1 MPATRAEQGIVNMS
15 SEEASRGFSPL
26 NWISRQARSVYH
38 CQISCDDACFQPAPN
53 QSGNEPFAAV
63 LNRRISRR
71 SLVKAAAVGA
81 PLLALSTSPLGSQIF
96 GSAPLASTA
105 SAASSTVGL
114 VSIPHD
120 LDDQVNVS
128 PGYSSNVIVRWGDAV
143 LPGAPEFNL
152 NGQTAEAAAKQFGFN
167 CDYNGFFPL
176 LPGQSKRGLLAVNHE
191 YTSGIDM
198 FPGYDADNVTAEQ
211 VAIEIASHGMSVVEV
226 ERAEDGSWSYSPSST
241 HNFRITGETPMKLTG
256 PGAGSIYTI
265 TNADPS
271 GVDVL
276 GMFNNCSG
284 GRTPWGTILTAEENF
299 HQYFGNAVNDPR
311 APRYGVPEAES
322 RRHWEDF
329 NDRFDLDQEPNEVNR
344 HGYLVEIDPYDPTFT
359 PRKHTAMGRFKH
371 EAATTTLS
379 DDGRVVVYS
388 GDDQRFDYVY
398 KFISNDRYNVFSRT
412 ANLDLLSTGT
422 LFAAR
427 FNDDGTGEWLPLV
440 AGSPQLPTWTTA
452 GVATFTRIAADA
464 VGATPMD
471 RPEDIEVNPVNHR
484 VYIALTN
491 NTRRT
496 VDEIDSANPRGPNT
510 HGHILELTEN
520 GGDAASRR
528 FTWDIFILCG
538 DPADD
543 EQETYFAGFDKS
555 QLDSISAPD
564 NFAIDLNGNLW
575 IATDGQPSKLNQA
588 DSIYV
593 VPTAGPERGRIRR
606 FMTGVP
612 RGELA
617 GPEFTP
623 DFETLFVSV
632 QHPGEGDGLDEPS
645 STFPDGDFPRP
656 SVVAAYKDGG
666 GVVGT

>member
-1 MPATRAEQGIVNMS
+1 MS
-15 SEEASRGFSPL
+15 SDNTSRGFAPL
-26 NWISRQARSVYH
+26 NWMSRQARSAYH
-38 CQISCDDACFQPAPN
+38 CAISCDDACFKSAPN
-53 QSGNEPFAAV
+53 QSGNEPFAAI

-96 GSAPLASTA
+96 GSAPLSASEG
-105 SAASSTVGL
+105 SSSSTVGL
-114 VSIPHD
+114 ESITHD

-128 PGYSSNVIVRWGDAV
+128 PGYSSNVVIRWGDAV
-143 LPGAPEFNL
+143 LPGAPAFSL
-152 NGQTAEAAAKQFGFN
+152 SGQTAEAAAKQFGFN

-176 LPGQSKRGLLAVNHE
+176 LPGQSRRGLLAVNHE

-198 FPGYDADNVTAEQ
+198 FPGYDADVPTPEQ
-211 VAIEIASHGMSVVEV
+211 VAIELASHGMSVVEV
-226 ERAEDGSWSYSPSST
+226 ERAADGSWSYNPASS
-241 HNFRITGETPMKLTG
+241 HNFRITGNTPMTLTG

-265 TNADPS
+265 TDADPT
-271 GVDVL
+271 GAEVL
-276 GMFNNCSG
+276 GMLNNCSG

-299 HQYFGNAVNDPR
+299 HQYFGNAGDDSR
-311 APRYGVPEAES
+311 TARYGVPAEGS
-322 RRHWEDF
+322 RRHWEDYV
-329 NDRFDLDQEPNEVNR
+329 DRFDLSSDRNEVNR
-344 HGYLVEIDPYDPTFT
+344 FGYLVEIDPYDPTFT

-398 KFISNDRYNVFSRT
+398 KFISNDRYNIFSRS
-412 ANLDLLSTGT
+412 ANLDLLSSGT
-422 LFAAR
+422 LYAAR
-427 FNDDGTGEWLPLV
+427 FNDDGSGEWLPLV
-440 AGSPQLPTWTTA
+440 AGSRDLATWTNA
-452 GVATFTRIAADA
+452 GIATFTREAADA

-491 NTRRT
+491 NTKRT
-496 VDEIDSANPRGPNT
+496 ADAVDGANPRGPNT

-538 DPADD
+538 DPADP
-543 EQETYFAGFDKS
+543 EQETYFAGFDQS

-564 NFAIDLNGNLW
+564 NFAFDLNGNLW
-575 IATDGQPSKLNQA
+575 IATDGQPSKLDQA
-588 DSIYV
+588 DSVYV
-593 VPTAGPERGRIRR
+593 VPTAGPERGNVRR

-612 RGELA
+612 GGELA

-623 DFETLFVSV
+623 DYETLFVSV
-632 QHPGEGDGLDEPS
+632 QHPGEEGGLDEPT

-656 SVVAAYKDGG
+656 SVVAAYKDDG

>member
-1 MPATRAEQGIVNMS
+1 MS
-15 SEEASRGFSPL
+15 SDNTSRGFAPL
-26 NWISRQARSVYH
+26 NWISRQARSAYH
-38 CQISCDDACFQPAPN
+38 CAISCDDACFKPAPN
-53 QSGNEPFAAV
+53 QSGNEPFAAI

-96 GSAPLASTA
+96 GSAPLSASDG
-105 SAASSTVGL
+105 SSSSTVGL
-114 VSIPHD
+114 QSIPHD
-120 LDDQVNVS
+120 LEDQVNVS
-128 PGYSSNVIVRWGDAV
+128 PGYSSNVVIRWGDAV
-143 LPGAPEFNL
+143 LPGAPAFSL
-152 NGQTAEAAAKQFGFN
+152 AGQTAEAAAKQFGFN

-176 LPGQSKRGLLAVNHE
+176 LPGQSRRGLLAVNHE

-198 FPGYDADNVTAEQ
+198 FPGYDADVPTPEQ
-211 VAIEIASHGMSVVEV
+211 VAIEIVSHGMSVVEV
-226 ERAEDGSWSYSPSST
+226 ERAADGSWSYNPASS
-241 HNFRITGETPMKLTG
+241 HNFRITGNTPMTLTG

-265 TNADPS
+265 TDADPT
-271 GVDVL
+271 GAEVL
-276 GMFNNCSG
+276 GMLNNCSG

-299 HQYFGNAVNDPR
+299 HQYFGNAGDDSR
-311 APRYGVPEAES
+311 TARYGVPEEGS
-322 RRHWEDF
+322 RRHWEDYV
-329 NDRFDLDQEPNEVNR
+329 DRFDLSSDRNEVNR
-344 HGYLVEIDPYDPTFT
+344 FGYLVEIDPYDPTFT

-398 KFISNDRYNVFSRT
+398 KFISNDRYNIFSRS
-412 ANLDLLSTGT
+412 ANLDLLSSGT
-422 LFAAR
+422 LYAAR
-427 FNDDGTGEWLPLV
+427 FSDDGSGEWLPLV
-440 AGSPQLPTWTTA
+440 AGSRDLATWTNA
-452 GVATFTRIAADA
+452 GIATFTREAADA

-491 NTRRT
+491 NTKRT
-496 VDEIDSANPRGPNT
+496 ADAVDGANPRGPNT

-538 DPADD
+538 DPTDP
-543 EQETYFAGFDKS
+543 EQETYFAGFDQS

-564 NFAIDLNGNLW
+564 NFAFDFNGNLW
-575 IATDGQPSKLNQA
+575 IATDGQPKKLNQA

-593 VPTAGPERGRIRR
+593 VPTAGPERGNVRR

-612 RGELA
+612 GGELA

-623 DFETLFVSV
+623 DYETLFVSV
-632 QHPGEGDGLDEPS
+632 QHPGEEGGLDEPT
-645 STFPDGDFPRP
+645 STFPGGDFPRP
-656 SVVAAYKDGG
+656 SVVAAYKDDG

>member
-1 MPATRAEQGIVNMS
+1 MS
-15 SEEASRGFSPL
+15 SKHASRGFAAL
-26 NWISRQARSVYH
+26 NWIPRRARSAYH
-38 CQISCDDACFQPAPN
+38 CEISCDDSCFRPAPN
-53 QSGNEPFAAV
+53 NSGNEPFAAI

-71 SLVKAAAVGA
+71 SLVRATIAGA

-96 GSAPLASTA
+96 GSAPLSGKAD
-105 SAASSTVGL
+105 AASSTIGL
-114 VSIPHD
+114 QSIPHD
-120 LDDQVNVS
+120 NEDSINI
-128 PGYSSNVIVRWGDAV
+128 PEGYSSNVVIRWGDAV
-143 LPGAPEFNL
+143 VPGAPAFNL
-152 NGQTAEAAAKQFGFN
+152 NGQTAESAAKQFGFN

-176 LPGQSKRGLLAVNHE
+176 LPGQSRRGLLGVNHE
-191 YTSGIDM
+191 YTSGAEM

-211 VAIEIASHGMSVVEV
+211 AAIEIVSHGLSVVEV
-226 ERAEDGSWSYSPSST
+226 TRGEDGSWSYDASSS
-241 HNFRITGETPMKLTG
+241 HNFRITGETPMRLTG
-256 PGAGSIYTI
+256 PGAGSLYTI
-265 TNADPS
+265 TIADPT

-299 HQYFGNAVNDPR
+299 NQYFANAGEDTR
-311 APRYGVPEAES
+311 AARYGIPEAGS

-329 NDRFDLDQEPNEVNR
+329 YDRFDMNIEPNEPNR
-344 HGYLVEIDPYDPTFT
+344 HGYLVEIDPYDPSFT

-371 EAATTTLS
+371 EAASVTLS
-379 DDGRVVVYS
+379 DDGRAVVYS

-398 KFISNDRYNVFSRT
+398 KFISNDRYNIFNRS
-412 ANLDLLSTGT
+412 ANLDLLSSGT
-422 LFAAR
+422 LFVAR
-427 FNDDGTGEWLPLV
+427 FNDDGSGEWLPLI
-440 AGSPQLPTWTTA
+440 AGSPPLHTWTNA
-452 GVATFTRIAADA
+452 GIATFTRLAADA

-471 RPEDIEVNPVNHR
+471 RPEDIEVNPINHR

-491 NTRRT
+491 NTQRAADA
-496 VDEIDSANPRGPNT
+496 VNGANPRGPNT

-538 DPADD
+538 DPSDS

-555 QLDSISAPD
+555 ELDSISAPD
-564 NFAIDLNGNLW
+564 NLAVDVNGNLW
-575 IATDGQPSKLNQA
+575 ISTDGQPSKLGQA
-588 DSIYV
+588 DAIYV

-612 RGELA
+612 DGEMA

-623 DFETLFVSV
+623 DFGTLFVSV
-632 QHPGEGDGLDEPS
+632 QHPGEAGGLDEPT
-645 STFPDGDFPRP
+645 STWPDGEFPRP
-656 SVVAAYKDGG
+656 SVVAAYKDDG

>member
-1 MPATRAEQGIVNMS
+1 MS
-15 SEEASRGFSPL
+15 SENTSHSFAPL
-26 NWISRQARSVYH
+26 NWISRQAKSVYH
-38 CQISCDDACFQPAPN
+38 CQISCDDACLKPVPN

-71 SLVKAAAVGA
+71 SLVRAAAVGA
-81 PLLALSTSPLGSQIF
+81 PLLALSTSPLDSQIF
-96 GSAPLASTA
+96 RSAPLTSSA

-114 VSIPHD
+114 ESIPHD
-120 LDDQVNVS
+120 LDDRVNVS
-128 PGYSSNVIVRWGDAV
+128 PGYSSNVVIRWGDAV
-143 LPGAPEFNL
+143 LPGVPEFSL
-152 NGQTAEAAAKQFGFN
+152 SGQTAEVAAKQFGFN

-176 LPGQSKRGLLAVNHE
+176 LAGQSKRGLLAVNHE
-191 YTSGIDM
+191 YTSGVDM
-198 FPGYDADNVTAEQ
+198 FPRYDAENVTAEQ
-211 VAIEIASHGMSVVEV
+211 VAIEIASHGML
-226 ERAEDGSWSYSPSST
+226 
-241 HNFRITGETPMKLTG
+241 LTG

-265 TNADPS
+265 TNADPT

-276 GMFNNCSG
+276 GMLNNCSG

-299 HQYFGNAVNDPR
+299 HQYFANAANDPR
-311 APRYGVPEAES
+311 APRYGVPEAGSEG
-322 RRHWEDF
+322 HWEDF
-329 NDRFDLDQEPNEVNR
+329 YDRFDLDKEPNEVNR
-344 HGYLVEIDPYDPTFT
+344 HGHLVEIDPYDPTLT

-371 EAATTTLS
+371 EAATVTLS
-379 DDGRVVVYS
+379 DDERVVVYS

-398 KFISNDRYNVFSRT
+398 KFISNDRYNAFSRW
-412 ANLDLLSTGT
+412 ANLDLLSTAT
-422 LFAAR
+422 LFAAK
-427 FNDDGTGEWLPLV
+427 FNDDGSGEWMPLV
-440 AGSPQLPTWTTA
+440 AGSPQLATWTTA
-452 GVATFTRIAADA
+452 GVATFTRLAADA

-491 NTRRT
+491 NNNRAAED
-496 VDEIDSANPRGPNT
+496 VDSVNPRGPNA

-538 DPADD
+538 DPADA

-564 NFAIDLNGNLW
+564 NFAFDQNGNLW

-588 DSIYV
+588 DSIYL

-623 DFETLFVSV
+623 DYETLFVSV

-656 SVVAAYKDGG
+656 SVVAVHKDGG
-666 GVVGT
+666 GVIGT

>member
-1 MPATRAEQGIVNMS
+1 MS
-15 SEEASRGFSPL
+15 TDNSTDGFAPL
-26 NWISRQARSVYH
+26 SWISRRARSAYH
-38 CQISCDDACFQPAPN
+38 CAISCDDACFRPAPN
-53 QSGNEPFAAV
+53 QSGNEPFAAI

-71 SLVKAAAVGA
+71 SLVKATIAGA

-96 GSAPLASTA
+96 GSAPLTKQADAS
-105 SAASSTVGL
+105 SSTVGL
-114 VSIPHD
+114 QGIPHD
-120 LDDQVNVS
+120 NEDVINTAD
-128 PGYSSNVIVRWGDAV
+128 GYSSNVLIRWGDGV
-143 LPGAPEFNL
+143 VPGAPTFSL
-152 NGQTAEAAAKQFGFN
+152 DGQTADAAAKQFGFN

-176 LPGQSKRGLLAVNHE
+176 LPGQSQRGLLGVNHE

-198 FPGYDADNVTAEQ
+198 FPGYDADNVTPEQ
-211 VAIEIASHGMSVVEV
+211 AAIEIASHGMSVVEV
-226 ERAEDGSWSYSPSST
+226 SRAGDGSWSYNPSSP
-241 HNFRITGETPMKLTG
+241 HNFRVTGETPMTLTG

-271 GVDVL
+271 GVDVR
-276 GMFNNCSG
+276 GMFNNCAG

-299 HQYFGNAVNDPR
+299 NQYFANAGEETR
-311 APRYGVPEAES
+311 AARYGIPEAGT
-322 RRHWEDF
+322 RRHWENF
-329 NDRFDLDQEPNEVNR
+329 YDRFDLNVEPNEPNR
-344 HGYLVEIDPYDPTFT
+344 FGYLVEIDPYDPTFT

-371 EAATTTLS
+371 EAATVTLS
-379 DDGRVVVYS
+379 DDGRAVVYS

-398 KFISNDRYNVFSRT
+398 KFISNDRYNIFSRS

-422 LFAAR
+422 LFAAK
-427 FNDDGTGEWLPLV
+427 FNDDGSGEWLPLV

-452 GVATFTRIAADA
+452 GVATFTRLAADA

-491 NTRRT
+491 NTRRASED
-496 VDEIDSANPRGPNT
+496 VDGANPRGPNT

-538 DPADD
+538 DPADA

-555 QLDSISAPD
+555 ELDSISAPD
-564 NFAIDLNGNLW
+564 NLAVDANGNLW
-575 IATDGQPSKLNQA
+575 ISTDGQPSKLGQA

-612 RGELA
+612 AGEMA

-623 DFETLFVSV
+623 DFATLFVSV
-632 QHPGEGDGLDEPS
+632 QHPGEDGGLDEPT

-656 SVVAAYKDGG
+656 SVVAAYKDDG

>member
-1 MPATRAEQGIVNMS
+1 MS
-15 SEEASRGFSPL
+15 IDDASRGFAPL
-26 NWISRQARSVYH
+26 NWISRRGRSTYH
-38 CQISCDDACFQPAPN
+38 CEISCDDACFKPAPN
-53 QSGNEPFAAV
+53 RSGNEPFAAI
-63 LNRRISRR
+63 LNRRLSRR
-71 SLVKAAAVGA
+71 SLVKATIAGA

-96 GSAPLASTA
+96 GSAPLTA
-105 SAASSTVGL
+105 KADAASSSIGL
-114 VSIPHD
+114 QSIPHD
-120 LDDQVNVS
+120 NEDIINTAD
-128 PGYSSNVIVRWGDAV
+128 GYSSNVIIRWGDGLV
-143 LPGAPEFNL
+143 PGAPEFSL
-152 NGQTAEAAAKQFGFN
+152 TGQTAEAAAKQFGFN

-176 LPGQSKRGLLAVNHE
+176 LPGQSQRGLLGVNHE
-191 YTSGIDM
+191 YTSGVDM

-211 VAIEIASHGMSVVEV
+211 AAIEIASHGMSIVEV
-226 ERAEDGSWSYSPSST
+226 SRGDDGSWSYNATSS
-241 HNFRITGETPMKLTG
+241 HNFRITGETPMTLTG

-271 GVDVL
+271 GAEVL
-276 GMFNNCSG
+276 GTLNNCAG

-299 HQYFGNAVNDPR
+299 NQYFANAGEETR
-311 APRYGVPEAES
+311 AARYGIPEAAS
-322 RRHWEDF
+322 SRHWEDF
-329 NDRFDLDQEPNEVNR
+329 YDRFDLNLEPNEPNR
-344 HGYLVEIDPYDPTFT
+344 FGFLVEFDPYDPTFT

-371 EAATTTLS
+371 EAATVTLS
-379 DDGRVVVYS
+379 DDGRAVVYS

-398 KFISNDRYNVFSRT
+398 KFVSNDRYNIFSRA
-412 ANLDLLSTGT
+412 ANLDLLSAGA
-422 LFAAR
+422 LFVAK
-427 FNDDGTGEWLPLV
+427 FNDDGSGEWLPLV
-440 AGSPQLPTWTTA
+440 AGAIPLHNWTNAGITA
-452 GVATFTRIAADA
+452 FTRLAADA

-471 RPEDIEVNPVNHR
+471 RPEDIEVSPINHR

-491 NTRRT
+491 NTKRAAEN
-496 VDEIDSANPRGPNT
+496 VDSANPRGPNT

-538 DPADD
+538 DPSDS

-555 QLDSISAPD
+555 ELDSISAPD
-564 NFAIDLNGNLW
+564 NLAVDANGNLW
-575 IATDGQPSKLNQA
+575 IATDGQPSKLGQA

-612 RGELA
+612 GGELA

-623 DFETLFVSV
+623 DFGTLFVSV
-632 QHPGEGDGLDEPS
+632 QHPGEGDGLDQPT

-656 SVVAAYKDGG
+656 SVVAAYKDDG

>member
-1 MPATRAEQGIVNMS
+1 MS
-15 SEEASRGFSPL
+15 TDNSTDGFAPL
-26 NWISRQARSVYH
+26 TWISRRARSAYH
-38 CQISCDDACFQPAPN
+38 CAISCDDACFRPAPN
-53 QSGNEPFAAV
+53 QSGNEPFAAI

-71 SLVKAAAVGA
+71 SLVKATIAGA

-96 GSAPLASTA
+96 GSTPLTNQADAS
-105 SAASSTVGL
+105 SSTVGL
-114 VSIPHD
+114 QSIPHD
-120 LDDQVNVS
+120 NEDVINTAD
-128 PGYSSNVIVRWGDAV
+128 GYSSNVLIRWGDGV
-143 LPGAPEFNL
+143 VPGAPTFSL
-152 NGQTAEAAAKQFGFN
+152 DGQTAEAAAKQFGFN

-176 LPGQSKRGLLAVNHE
+176 LPGQSQRGLLGVNHE

-198 FPGYDADNVTAEQ
+198 FPGYDAENVTPEQ
-211 VAIEIASHGMSVVEV
+211 AAIEIASHGMSVVEV
-226 ERAEDGSWSYSPSST
+226 SRAGDGSWSYNPSSP
-241 HNFRITGETPMKLTG
+241 HNFRITGETPMTLTG

-265 TNADPS
+265 TSADPS
-271 GVDVL
+271 GVDVR
-276 GMFNNCSG
+276 GMFNNCAG

-299 HQYFGNAVNDPR
+299 NQYFANAGVETR
-311 APRYGVPEAES
+311 AARYGIPEAGT
-322 RRHWEDF
+322 RRHWENF
-329 NDRFDLDQEPNEVNR
+329 YDRFDLNVEPNEPNR
-344 HGYLVEIDPYDPTFT
+344 FGYLVEIDPYDPTFT

-371 EAATTTLS
+371 EAATVTLS
-379 DDGRVVVYS
+379 DDGRAVVYS

-398 KFISNDRYNVFSRT
+398 KFISNDRYNIFSRS

-422 LFAAR
+422 LFAAK
-427 FNDDGTGEWLPLV
+427 FNDDGSGEWLPLV

-452 GVATFTRIAADA
+452 GVATFTRLAADA

-496 VDEIDSANPRGPNT
+496 SEDVDGANPRGPNT

-538 DPADD
+538 DPADV

-555 QLDSISAPD
+555 ELDSISAPD
-564 NFAIDLNGNLW
+564 NLAVDANGNLW
-575 IATDGQPSKLNQA
+575 ISTDGQPSKLGQA

-612 RGELA
+612 AGEMA

-623 DFETLFVSV
+623 DFATLFVSV
-632 QHPGEGDGLDEPS
+632 QHPGEDGGLDEPT

-656 SVVAAYKDGG
+656 SVVAAYKDDG

>member
-1 MPATRAEQGIVNMS
+1 MS
-15 SEEASRGFSPL
+15 PNNASRGFAPL
-26 NWISRQARSVYH
+26 NWIPRRARSAYH
-38 CQISCDDACFQPAPN
+38 CEISCDEACFRPAPN
-53 QSGNEPFAAV
+53 NSGNEPFAAI

-71 SLVKAAAVGA
+71 SLVRATIAGA

-96 GSAPLASTA
+96 GSAPLSGKAD
-105 SAASSTVGL
+105 AASSTIGL
-114 VSIPHD
+114 QSIPHD
-120 LDDQVNVS
+120 NEDSINIAE
-128 PGYSSNVIVRWGDAV
+128 GYSSNVVIRWGDAV
-143 LPGAPEFNL
+143 VPGAPAFNL
-152 NGQTAEAAAKQFGFN
+152 NGQTAESAAKQFGFN

-176 LPGQSKRGLLAVNHE
+176 LPGQSRRGLLGVNHE
-191 YTSGIDM
+191 YTSGVDM

-211 VAIEIASHGMSVVEV
+211 AAIEIVSHGLSVVEV
-226 ERAEDGSWSYSPSST
+226 TRGEDGSWSYDASSS
-241 HNFRITGETPMKLTG
+241 HNFRITGETPMRLTG
-256 PGAGSIYTI
+256 PGAGSVYTI
-265 TNADPS
+265 TNADPT

-299 HQYFGNAVNDPR
+299 NQYFANAGEDTR
-311 APRYGVPEAES
+311 AARYGIPEAGS

-329 NDRFDLDQEPNEVNR
+329 YDRFDMNIEPNEPNR
-344 HGYLVEIDPYDPTFT
+344 HGYLVEIDPYDPSFT

-371 EAATTTLS
+371 EAASVTLS
-379 DDGRVVVYS
+379 DDGRAVVYS

-398 KFISNDRYNVFSRT
+398 KFISNDRYNIFNRS
-412 ANLDLLSTGT
+412 ANLDLLSSGT
-422 LFAAR
+422 LFAAK
-427 FNDDGTGEWLPLV
+427 FNDDGSGEWLPLV
-440 AGSPQLPTWTTA
+440 AGSPPLHTWTNA
-452 GVATFTRIAADA
+452 GIATFTRLAADA

-471 RPEDIEVNPVNHR
+471 RPEDIEVNPINHR

-491 NTRRT
+491 NTQRAADA
-496 VDEIDSANPRGPNT
+496 VNGANPRGPNT

-538 DPADD
+538 DPSDS

-555 QLDSISAPD
+555 ELDSISAPD
-564 NFAIDLNGNLW
+564 NLAVDVNGNLW
-575 IATDGQPSKLNQA
+575 ISTDGQPSKLGQA
-588 DSIYV
+588 DAIYV

-612 RGELA
+612 DGEMA

-623 DFETLFVSV
+623 DFGTLFVSV
-632 QHPGEGDGLDEPS
+632 QHPGEAGGLDEPT
-645 STFPDGDFPRP
+645 STWPDGEFPRP
-656 SVVAAYKDGG
+656 SVVAAYKDDG

>member
-1 MPATRAEQGIVNMS
+1 MS
-15 SEEASRGFSPL
+15 TDKSPRGFAPL
-26 NWISRQARSVYH
+26 NWIARRARSAYH
-38 CQISCDDACFQPAPN
+38 CEISCDDACFRPVPN
-53 QSGNEPFAAV
+53 RSGNEPFAAI

-71 SLVKAAAVGA
+71 SLVRATIAGA

-96 GSAPLASTA
+96 GSARLTNKADAAFSTI
-105 SAASSTVGL
+105 GL
-114 VSIPHD
+114 ESIPHD
-120 LDDQVNVS
+120 HEDVINTAE
-128 PGYSSNVIVRWGDAV
+128 GYSSNVIIRWGDSV
-143 LPGAPEFNL
+143 VPGAPAFSL

-176 LPGQSKRGLLAVNHE
+176 LPGQSQRGLLGVNHE
-191 YTSGIDM
+191 YTSGVDM
-198 FPGYDADNVTAEQ
+198 FPGYDAANVTAEQ
-211 VAIEIASHGMSVVEV
+211 AAIEIASHGMSVVEV
-226 ERAEDGSWSYSPSST
+226 SRNEDGSWSYNPSSS
-241 HNFRITGETPMKLTG
+241 HNFRLTGETPMMLTG
-256 PGAGSIYTI
+256 PGAGSAYTI
-265 TNADPS
+265 TRADPT
-271 GVDVL
+271 GAAVL
-276 GMFNNCSG
+276 GTLNNCAG

-299 HQYFGNAVNDPR
+299 NQYFANAGEETR
-311 APRYGVPEAES
+311 AARYGVPSGAS

-329 NDRFDLDQEPNEVNR
+329 DERFDLSVEPNEPNR
-344 HGYLVEIDPYDPTFT
+344 FGYLVEIDPYDPSFT

-371 EAATTTLS
+371 EAASVILS
-379 DDGRVVVYS
+379 DDGRAVVYS
-388 GDDQRFDYVY
+388 GDDERFDYVY
-398 KFISNDRYNVFSRT
+398 KFISNDRYNIFSRS
-412 ANLDLLSTGT
+412 ANLDLLSSGT
-422 LFAAR
+422 LYVAR
-427 FNDDGTGEWLPLV
+427 FNDDGSGEWLPLV
-440 AGSPQLPTWTTA
+440 AGTRPLYAWTNA
-452 GVATFTRIAADA
+452 GIASFTRLAADA

-491 NTRRT
+491 NTKRASDA
-496 VDEIDSANPRGPNT
+496 VDGANPRGPNT

-538 DPADD
+538 DPSDS
-543 EQETYFAGFDKS
+543 EQETYFAGFDQS
-555 QLDSISAPD
+555 ELDSISAPD
-564 NFAIDLNGNLW
+564 NLAVDANGNLW
-575 IATDGQPSKLNQA
+575 ISTDGQPSKLGQA

-612 RGELA
+612 GGELA

-623 DFETLFVSV
+623 DFATLFVSV

-656 SVVAAYKDGG
+656 SVVAAYKSDG

>member
-1 MPATRAEQGIVNMS
+1 MS
-15 SEEASRGFSPL
+15 SEQEPSGFSPL
-26 NWISRQARSVYH
+26 NWIARRSRSAYH
-38 CQISCDDACFQPAPN
+38 CEISCADACFKPAPN
-53 QSGNEPFAAV
+53 QSGNEPFGAI

-71 SLVKAAAVGA
+71 SLVRAAAVGA
-81 PLLALSTSPLGSQIF
+81 PLLAISTSPLGSQIF
-96 GSAPLASTA
+96 GSAPLTNSA

-114 VSIPHD
+114 ESIPHD

-128 PGYSSNVIVRWGDAV
+128 PGYDSNVIIRWGDAV
-143 LPGAPEFNL
+143 LPGAPEFSL
-152 NGQTAEAAAKQFGFN
+152 TGQTAEAAAKQFGFN

-176 LPGQSKRGLLAVNHE
+176 LPGQSRRGLLAVNHE
-191 YTSGIDM
+191 YTSGVDM
-198 FPGYDADNVTAEQ
+198 FPGYDAANPTAEQ
-211 VAIEIASHGMSVVEV
+211 VAIEIALHGMSVVEV
-226 ERAEDGSWSYSPSST
+226 ERAEDGSWSYSRASS
-241 HNFRITGETPMKLTG
+241 HNFRITGETPMILTG
-256 PGAGSIYTI
+256 PGAGSGYT
-265 TNADPS
+265 TTTADPNGTS
-271 GVDVL
+271 VL

-299 HQYFGNAVNDPR
+299 HQYFANADADAR
-311 APRYGVPEAES
+311 AARYGVPVASSE
-322 RRHWEDF
+322 RKWEQF
-329 NDRFDLDQEPNEVNR
+329 YDRFDMSEEPNEVNR

-398 KFISNDRYNVFSRT
+398 KFISNDRHNAFSRS
-412 ANLDLLSTGT
+412 ANLDLLSSGT

-427 FNDDGTGEWLPLV
+427 FNDDGTGEWLPLI
-440 AGSPQLPTWTTA
+440 AGAGNLRGWTVP
-452 GVATFTRIAADA
+452 GVATFSRLAADSE
-464 VGATPMD
+464 GATPMD

-491 NTRRT
+491 NTTRDADG
-496 VDEIDSANPRGPNT
+496 VDSANPRGPNT

-520 GGDAASRR
+520 RGDAASRS

-538 DPADD
+538 DPADS

-564 NFAIDLNGNLW
+564 NFAFDRNGNLW
-575 IATDGQPSKLNQA
+575 IATDGQPSRLNQA

-612 RGELA
+612 GGELA

-632 QHPGEGDGLDEPS
+632 QHPGEGDGLEEPT

-656 SVVAAYKDGG
+656 SVVAAHKEGG
-666 GVVGT
+666 GVIGT